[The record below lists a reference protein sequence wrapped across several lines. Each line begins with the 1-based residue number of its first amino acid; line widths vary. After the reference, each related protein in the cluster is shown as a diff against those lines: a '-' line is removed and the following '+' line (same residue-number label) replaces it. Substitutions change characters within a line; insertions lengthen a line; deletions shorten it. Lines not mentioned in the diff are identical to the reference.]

1 MDWCD
6 VGSNNK
12 PQRKPTDLDRFYMVG
27 ESKDGE
33 KSNASKY
40 TAEAM
45 LKLFLDMED

>member
-1 MDWCD
+1 MA
-6 VGSNNK
+6 
-12 PQRKPTDLDRFYMVG
+12 G

-45 LKLFLDMED
+45 LKLLLDMKEPKKPKLKK